1 MVVNATFFARVPHSL
16 GRPVG
21 CEGRHSRT
29 EEERQCCEAQV
40 FYCCGWVSAG
50 R

>member
-29 EEERQCCEAQV
+29 EEAGQCYEVSAYC
-40 FYCCGWVSAG
+40 CCGWSSAG